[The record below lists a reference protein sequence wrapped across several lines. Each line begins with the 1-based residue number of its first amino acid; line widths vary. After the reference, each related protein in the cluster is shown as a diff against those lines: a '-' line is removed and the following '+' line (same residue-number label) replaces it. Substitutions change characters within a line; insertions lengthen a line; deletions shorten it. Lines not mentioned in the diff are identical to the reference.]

1 MRVSSRDYY
10 ADLQRNL
17 AAAQQ
22 DLQRLSRQLSSGRRL
37 TRPSDDPVAVGEII
51 SARSD
56 VAAATNR
63 QRTLRRAILLTG
75 SADNALDSISSALRQ
90 AQDLV
95 LTAGRPGETDAA
107 RSAVAEMVRSVRER
121 VLDVANISVKGEYL
135 FAGKLAR
142 QAPFEDGVGGVTYVG
157 DSEGMQ
163 LWVAPGRPME
173 VTIPGD
179 RLLNFEDAGGNR
191 AVPEV
196 DTDLFALLDDIA
208 TAIEAGDADQVS
220 ALGADLDRLCAHVV
234 QQRGVLGARTQR
246 IEDALDAAQDA
257 EVTAR
262 EVLSDAEDVDIAAAL
277 MELQARQVSYQAAL
291 TATSRLAGLPTLFEL
306 GW

>member
-10 ADLQRNL
+10 ADLQHNL
-17 AAAQQ
+17 AMAQQ
-22 DLQRLSRQLSSGRRL
+22 DLQRLSRQLSSGKRL

-63 QRTLRRAILLTG
+63 QKALQRGLLLTG

-95 LTAGRPGETDAA
+95 LTADRPGETDAA
-107 RSAVAEMVRSVRER
+107 RSAIAAMVRSIRER
-121 VLDVANISVKGEYL
+121 VLDEANISVKGEYL
-135 FAGKLAR
+135 FAGRLAR
-142 QAPFEDGVGGVTYVG
+142 QAPFEDGAGGVTYAG

-179 RLLNFEDAGGNR
+179 RLLNFEDSGGNR

-196 DTDLFALLDDIA
+196 DTDVFTLLDDIA
-208 TAIEAGDADQVS
+208 TAIEAGNTEQVA
-220 ALGADLDRLCAHVV
+220 ALGADLDRLYGHIV
-234 QQRGVLGARTQR
+234 QQRGVLGARTMR
-246 IEDALDAAQDA
+246 IEDALESAQDA
-257 EVTAR
+257 ELAAH
-262 EVLSDAEDVDIAAAL
+262 EVLSGAEDVDIASAL

-291 TATSRLAGLPTLFEL
+291 TATARLASLPTLFEL